1 MALLHHLLC
10 GLVLFCLIMDVKTHT
25 NTDDFRC
32 PAEMA
37 DEYCT
42 LNQVKQPHNIDPNAQ
57 NSYPLTIL
65 KHCQRRDKESIPAGG
80 IWFTRENCKMLKGY
94 VNQKKKD
101 NKNYWNLFSHLEC
114 RFDGWQTGDN
124 CRLKQNKG
132 RNGKHNDDDYIE
144 TALHKGSETGFNL
157 ETVSQLVP
165 ASVKDTVSQL
175 VPATVK
181 QSYQKYVSKPPDLDV
196 DKTNAVI
203 ATIYNAQVLNRGFH
217 YCEYD
222 QFIVFVMALVVFAF
236 VCMLMQNDLHKDGWI
251 LNVQGVPFVACVSSN
266 IIWIDNAQTDNVS
279 PHDQLLIER
288 ALKKPIPK
296 IQDSSGKHSHKVYRN
311 ATASQKLILCRCGFI
326 GANYIGVGLSNAMV
340 LWWFVKWLL
349 DIFDASA
356 GTGTAPPVQ
365 APVQTTTIKTT
376 TWEDFVGLL
385 YCIPNLLLC
394 VARFLSNM
402 RNTKTEMWQKLQPKL
417 SSYLLDV
424 VYMGIAGLGFFDP
437 GFFEWRIFL
446 VGIVLCS
453 PLLHF
458 LDYHVWIFGQVQEGV
473 SEQFIANMYNV
484 MTKLTDSNKT
494 FVFLF
499 FAIHVW
505 SLSTVWKD
513 MVSAGR
519 SGSVSLITHCVLM
532 LNVSMMIISVYFAP
546 METVEE
552 SGVFGHWIWS
562 QFGNLAVTPIP
573 EALIAMSGD
582 MPDCVIWFWGYPYR
596 VVQAMS
602 LEPRT
607 AFFIVFV
614 FLALISVNTN
624 RDQGELIWKQLRKCG
639 ENMWEFAFKGVF
651 VPAKLPLLYI
661 CICWTML
668 CICTCRVENTGT
680 KDLMSFVDYYR
691 DWTSQSNIQVP
702 RVVHTWMHKM
712 LFFSVVHVLFT
723 NWWGTWGKQ
732 WTENNRW
739 FSYLH
744 GKTTN
749 STHHSSGNHSKI
761 KPTTGCT
768 INQIYMVSIT
778 PTVYVKDFLLA
789 PIILF
794 TLNTVV
800 VSAMTTETLFVGL
813 LLFLWGSWQTF
824 DIKTEFKNVPSP
836 NAVGDYVPLE
846 CLLLPAANMGT
857 EGHWCLAKTIF
868 IETQTGKETFTPKVS
883 KNVYYLFRREDAV
896 HVLCDGKD
904 VMAIRVEQKGC
915 TVRTYEYQPAG
926 ASDNCE

>member
-1 MALLHHLLC
+1 MALLRHLLC

-458 LDYHVWIFGQVQEGV
+458 LDYHVWIFGQVQEGA
-473 SEQFIANMYNV
+473 SEQAIAEMYNV
-484 MTKLTDSNKT
+484 MTKLIDADKT
-494 FVFLF
+494 FVVLC
-499 FAIHVW
+499 FAIQGW
-505 SLSTVWKD
+505 SLSLVWKD
-513 MVSAGR
+513 MLSARR
-519 SGSVSLITHCVLM
+519 SGSVSLITYCVLM
-532 LNVSMMIISVYFAP
+532 LNVFVIIKSVYFADMNTP
-546 METVEE
+546 KETEI
-552 SGVFGHWIWS
+552 FRDWISS
-562 QFGNLAVTPIP
+562 QFFNLAGTP
-573 EALIAMSGD
+573 
-582 MPDCVIWFWGYPYR
+582 
-596 VVQAMS
+596 
-602 LEPRT
+602 
-607 AFFIVFV
+607 FFET
-614 FLALISVNTN
+614 LISLYWDIPDYSAWVWGIPYWLMQRISFEPTTSVPLVIIILGFIHMHSV
-624 RDQGELIWKQLRKCG
+624 RDQGEKIRIQLAKCG
-639 ENMWEFAFKGVF
+639 ENMWEFACKGAF
-651 VPAKLPLLYI
+651 VTAKLPLLYV
-661 CICWTML
+661 CIFWYML
-668 CICTCRVENTGT
+668 SIYTCHVENKGTG
-680 KDLMSFVDYYR
+680 KLMKLEDYYR
-691 DWTSQSNIQVP
+691 DWTSESKIQVP
-702 RVVHTWMHKM
+702 RVVDTWMQIM
-712 LFFSVVHVLFT
+712 IYISVVHVLFA
-723 NWWGTWGKQ
+723 NVWGKWGKQ
-732 WTENNRW
+732 WTH
-739 FSYLH
+739 LH
-744 GKTTN
+744 SPTTN
-749 STHHSSGNHSKI
+749 STHHSSGNRDKI
-761 KPTTGCT
+761 NPTTGCT
-768 INQIYMVSIT
+768 IHQIYMVPIT
-778 PTVYVKDFLLA
+778 PTVDVTDFFKTPICGGCLL
-789 PIILF
+789 IFLYLF
-794 TLNTVV
+794 
-800 VSAMTTETLFVGL
+800 MTTGSLIFGL
-813 LLFLWGSWQTF
+813 LVFLWGTWDTL
-824 DIKTEFKNVPSP
+824 DIKTEFKNVPSQD
-836 NAVGDYVPLE
+836 AVSDPMLLAYS
-846 CLLLPAANMGT
+846 CLPPANMGT
-857 EGHWCLAKTIF
+857 TGHWCLANTIF
-868 IETQTGKETFTPKVS
+868 IETQTGKVTVTPKDS
-883 KNVYYLFRREDAV
+883 KNVFYLFRREG
-896 HVLCDGKD
+896 LCDGED
-904 VMAIRVEQKGC
+904 IVAIRVEQHGC
-915 TVRTYEYQPAG
+915 SVRTYAYQPAG
-926 ASDNCE
+926 ASDICE